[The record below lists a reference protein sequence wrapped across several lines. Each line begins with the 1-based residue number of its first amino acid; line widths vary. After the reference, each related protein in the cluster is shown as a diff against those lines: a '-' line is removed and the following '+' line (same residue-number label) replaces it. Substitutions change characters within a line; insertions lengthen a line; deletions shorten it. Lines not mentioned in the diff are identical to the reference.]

1 MTASR
6 SITGV
11 VEQMFDHAA
20 NGRWDALRDVLD
32 PSFEIIEA
40 DSLPY
45 GGTHHGVEG
54 YVALMQ
60 RIGELFDL
68 EFAPDGVHALDDATI
83 LLRMRVTFTARA
95 TGRSTHL
102 PVLELLTVK
111 DGRVTRSHV
120 FVSDTAALLGTLKS

>member
-1 MTASR
+1 
-6 SITGV
+6 
-11 VEQMFDHAA
+11 
-20 NGRWDALRDVLD
+20 
-32 PSFEIIEA
+32 
-40 DSLPY
+40 
-45 GGTHHGVEG
+45 
-54 YVALMQ
+54 
-60 RIGELFDL
+60 
-68 EFAPDGVHALDDATI
+68 VHALDDATI